1 MIMKL
6 KSTHL
11 PVLIPACGGVG
22 LALRA
27 LLYAAGEDS
36 KGLLPNWH
44 ICTILIWLLTTAV
57 AVLVLLTLRSQDGSN
72 RYRDNFP
79 ASKAGAAGAFAAA
92 AGIGLAV
99 VSELDAVWDTIS
111 TLWMVLGFL
120 SVICLVLTGICR
132 LNGKRPQF
140 FYHGILCCYFA
151 LNLAIQY
158 RLSSNNPQIQDY
170 VFQILSCITLMLTA
184 YHHTAFD
191 AGIGKRRGLILTSL
205 LSAYL
210 CCLCLYGSSHKL
222 FYLTCGAWALLNNCS
237 LTPVPRRRRP
247 EESVP
252 PENAP
257 GGTE

>member
-1 MIMKL
+1 MKMQL
-6 KSTHL
+6 KSTLL
-11 PVLIPACGGVG
+11 PALMLGCGGVG

-27 LLYAAGEDS
+27 LLYATGEDS

-44 ICTILIWLLTTAV
+44 ICTILIWLLTAAV
-57 AVLVLLTLRSQDGSN
+57 AAVLLLKLRSQDGSN
-72 RYRDNFP
+72 RYRDNFS

-92 AGIGLAV
+92 AGIGITV
-99 VSELDAVWDTIS
+99 VSELDAVRDTIS
-111 TLWMVLGFL
+111 TLWMILGLL
-120 SVICLVLTGICR
+120 SVICLILTGICR

-140 FYHGILCCYFA
+140 FYHGILCCFFA

-158 RLSSNNPQIQDY
+158 RLSNNNPQIQDY

-191 AGIGKRRGLILTSL
+191 AGLGKRRGLILTSL

-222 FYLTCGAWALLNNCS
+222 FYLTCGAWALLNTCS

-247 EESVP
+247 EDAVP

-257 GGTE
+257 SETE